1 MIVPEIGLKN
11 ENLKNDSEK
20 IDIYIYIIYTFLL
33 QLISFS
39 IKNKQN
45 NKNFVQKNICTKN

>member
-20 IDIYIYIIYTFLL
+20 IDIYIYIYNIHILTSAYFF
-33 QLISFS
+33 QY
-39 IKNKQN
+39 KKQ
-45 NKNFVQKNICTKN
+45 TE